1 MLRFKSRRQL
11 ESFWSKSEGISQNL
25 DLRKIYNKDWI
36 YIIGRKYGTRNFY
49 LVIENL
55 KVSPRNLVAKMV
67 ETTLIA

>member
-25 DLRKIYNKDWI
+25 DLRKIYGKDWI
-36 YIIGRKYGTRNFY
+36 YLIGRKYGTRNFY
-49 LVIENL
+49 LVIENF